1 MDLKA
6 LRKPDLESICLEM
19 GIDIAGLKRKPL
31 IMDAIHRSG
40 ADGNELQECWE
51 FIQEREKKK
60 NKRKKE
66 NAWKK
71 RKMKRGYAWKNE
83 KAQKESQ
90 ERAIEKARIDLELA
104 RTIGTPSS
112 VGQQGWKM
120 KNFLQPYR
128 VGRDIGLLL
137 VNFAKACEKASFSR
151 ESWPQRL
158 LTLLPCEAAG
168 VVARLSREDSE
179 DYTKVKSGILEKY
192 RLFADAFRK
201 RFREVNKKTSES
213 YPEFAYSLKSNL
225 EEWLKGSEVFG
236 DHDKVV
242 ECVCLEQ
249 VFSALP
255 EETRYWVQDRLD
267 VKTVQRAVE
276 LAEEFSSRRGVL
288 PEGRGRQHRDPSKG
302 AGAGFKD
309 RLR

>member
-6 LRKPDLESICLEM
+6 LRKQDLEAICLEM

-40 ADGNELQECWE
+40 ADGDELQECWD
-51 FIQEREKKK
+51 FIQEREER
-60 NKRKKE
+60 KRVEKE
-66 NAWKK
+66 KEEERK
-71 RKMKRGYAWKNE
+71 RVERE
-83 KAQKESQ
+83 KAQKESE
-90 ERAIEKARIDLELA
+90 ERAIEKAKIDLELSRA
-104 RTIGTPSS
+104 NGKPSS

-120 KNFLQPYR
+120 KNLLQPYR
-128 VGRDIGLLL
+128 VGEDIGLFL
-137 VNFAKACEKASFSR
+137 VNFERACERASFAR
-151 ESWPQRL
+151 ESWPHRL
-158 LTLLPCEAAG
+158 LTLLPCEAAD

-179 DYTKVKSGILEKY
+179 DYTKVKSGLLKKY
-192 RLFADAFRK
+192 RLSADAFRK
-201 RFREVNKKTSES
+201 RFREVKKKTSES

-249 VFSALP
+249 FFSTLP
-255 EETRYWVQDRLD
+255 EETRYWVQDRPD
-267 VKTVQRAVE
+267 VKTVQRAAE

-288 PEGRGRQHRDPSKG
+288 PEGRGHQHRDPSKG
-302 AGAGFKD
+302 TGAGFKD

>member
-6 LRKPDLESICLEM
+6 LRKPDLEAICLEM

-40 ADGNELQECWE
+40 ADKDELQECWE
-51 FIQEREKKK
+51 LIQEREKREQEEER
-60 NKRKKE
+60 KRVEK
-66 NAWKK
+66 
-71 RKMKRGYAWKNE
+71 E
-83 KAQKESQ
+83 KAQKESE

-104 RTIGTPSS
+104 RANGKPSS

-120 KNFLQPYR
+120 KNLLQPYR
-128 VGRDIGLLL
+128 VGEDIGLFL
-137 VNFAKACEKASFSR
+137 VNFERACEKASFSR

-158 LTLLPCEAAG
+158 LTLLPCEAAD

-179 DYTKVKSGILEKY
+179 DYTKVKSGLLKKY
-192 RLFADAFRK
+192 RLSADAFRK
-201 RFREVNKKTSES
+201 RFREVKKKTSES

-249 VFSALP
+249 FFSTLP
-255 EETRYWVQDRLD
+255 EETLYWVQDRPD
-267 VKTVQRAVE
+267 VKTVQRAAE

-288 PEGRGRQHRDPSKG
+288 PEGRGRQHKDPSKG
-302 AGAGFKD
+302 TGAGFK
-309 RLR
+309 